1 MFCCGE
7 SRSEPVLLMVIEQ
20 NKLELAPPAILYSDA
35 RAVAEATEVH
45 LIHIFVLC
53 SSSIS
58 RSVIMQIHVLS
69 VLTFVSSEV
78 IHVSFS
84 VCWDECLW
92 YVSVRQT
99 QEYSW
104 FNFGSGFEIA
114 RLAGG
119 ADYLASVSGSHQ
131 GATRWD
137 E

>member
-58 RSVIMQIHVLS
+58 RSVIMQI
-69 VLTFVSSEV
+69 LTSTCFVSTHFCQLRSHPCV
-78 IHVSFS
+78 IF
-84 VCWDECLW
+84 CLL
-92 YVSVRQT
+92 
-99 QEYSW
+99 
-104 FNFGSGFEIA
+104 G
-114 RLAGG
+114 
-119 ADYLASVSGSHQ
+119 
-131 GATRWD
+131 
-137 E
+137 